1 MGIVNGVTRVLPNA
15 HLLICWNHIL
25 LDLKFWLSKHGA
37 TQKDLAWY
45 EDYVKQLLH
54 CENENDY
61 KALLEKKNQ
70 GIMESAKGRL
80 L

>member
-25 LDLKFWLSKHGA
+25 IDLKFWLSKHGA

-45 EDYVKQLLH
+45 DSRDETIEDLSYLISQNNTPPKS
-54 CENENDY
+54 EPY
-61 KALLEKKNQ
+61 
-70 GIMESAKGRL
+70 G
-80 L
+80 